1 MCMLAC
7 YFQKSKLF
15 KIDVNGV
22 DHDFVFFLPGE
33 QWRKRRRTLSPAF
46 SGHKMKDVSLS
57 SLGYMCVL
65 YQVHVRMY
73 MHTCILI
80 RRLVATSETQRDT
93 YPMCP

>member
-1 MCMLAC
+1 MCVCVCVCVYVCDIRMLAC

-57 SLGYMCVL
+57 SLGYMCTVPSTCT
-65 YQVHVRMY
+65 YVC
-73 MHTCILI
+73 TCIH
-80 RRLVATSETQRDT
+80 VS
-93 YPMCP
+93 